1 MFQCSRFL
9 GNNQL
14 SREWN
19 QVFGLASY
27 DGFQCIWMQDHSI
40 PATPLVYCPPD
51 SSLLLPSGQPCPG
64 PHHDPLPPLL
74 GLDITSECHSIAT
87 PPTLTQRMDAWGC
100 GAENTGITGAQ
111 KSNPH
116 LSVYHNLIRVSDVA
130 LATEHSH
137 IQIRTFL
144 FSLGGTLANVW
155 SQRHLSGAIGW
166 GARFLLSDNGW
177 LPQLK
182 ANRKLVLRVLVINS
196 QLYSFV

>member
-1 MFQCSRFL
+1 MESSLWVGFL
-9 GNNQL
+9 RWISVYLNARSFN
-14 SREWN
+14 SSN
-19 QVFGLASY
+19 TFGLLSP
-27 DGFQCIWMQDHSI
+27 W
-40 PATPLVYCPPD
+40 
-51 SSLLLPSGQPCPG
+51 LLLVATQRPT
-64 PHHDPLPPLL
+64 LPR
-74 GLDITSECHSIAT
+74 T
-87 PPTLTQRMDAWGC
+87 PPWPPPPTPRTWHHQWVPFNRNPPPLTQRMDAWGC